1 MYKSKLS
8 NGVSNLTSNHPNIN
22 QINVVSTDE
31 MYTVVN
37 SIFQIQKYLFLLLRQ
52 LDYKPKNITHIK

>member
-1 MYKSKLS
+1 M
-8 NGVSNLTSNHPNIN
+8 GVSNLTSNHPNIN

-37 SIFQIQKYLFLLLRQ
+37 SIFPNTEISVFNQA
-52 LDYKPKNITHIK
+52 